1 MHAIGKPEI
10 MRFAVR
16 HGVKRPTVMRFTM
29 KLLGNLT
36 EPRGGDA
43 VDRLINAL
51 SKIAPAA

>member
-1 MHAIGKPEI
+1 
-10 MRFAVR
+10 
-16 HGVKRPTVMRFTM
+16 MRFTM

-43 VDRLINAL
+43 SDRVINAL